1 MYSLQIGRFSVS
13 RQDVRWCT
21 RVLTGSLSRSGIE
34 LAAMSR
40 AVRGTTED
48 AAVSGQQIGRVA
60 PWWFVG
66 FGSLFLLGLAAL
78 LGGDAWVERTAV
90 IGTAIGTLA
99 LAIATQALATKTEES
114 VRHSAELAETG
125 REQLR
130 TATQELAAARDEAQ
144 AAGRAARA
152 AERAQVDAL
161 APLLI
166 ASIAWGKVKRQ
177 HGAGPAAE
185 PEVVSSSA
193 PLAGDL
199 RGLHVFIECDL
210 TLANI
215 GRLPANVVTK
225 EQTALLQGRI
235 SLREVSFG
243 PHLDRTT
250 VEEFILPLPL
260 DSFVVPG
267 QDQIPLRFTV
277 AAPPDDLGA
286 SVEVKFAFDVSGP
299 LAAATDTLIVRAN
312 VTPLVDRGA
321 GFIPHET
328 PVQIVEHRLQRA
340 YLED

>member
-1 MYSLQIGRFSVS
+1 MSLPTAAI
-13 RQDVRWCT
+13 
-21 RVLTGSLSRSGIE
+21 
-34 LAAMSR
+34 LAAMTR
-40 AVRGTTED
+40 TVRGTTED
-48 AAVSGQQIGRVA
+48 AAVSGQQIRRVA
-60 PWWFVG
+60 PWWFVA
-66 FGSLFLLGLAAL
+66 FGSLFVLGLAAL

-130 TATQELAAARDEAQ
+130 TATQELAAAREEAQ
-144 AAGRAARA
+144 AAARAARA

-161 APLLI
+161 APLLV
-166 ASIAWGKVKRQ
+166 ASIASRRVYRQ
-177 HGAGPAAE
+177 DGAGPAARG
-185 PEVVSSSA
+185 EVLSSSA

-215 GRLPANVVTK
+215 GRLPANVATK
-225 EQTALLQGRI
+225 DQTALVQGRI
-235 SLREVSFG
+235 SRQNASFG
-243 PHLDRTT
+243 PRMGRTT
-250 VEEFILPLPL
+250 VVESILPLPPGG
-260 DSFVVPG
+260 FVVPG
-267 QDQIPLRFTV
+267 QEQIPLRFTV
-277 AAPPDDLGA
+277 AAPPDNLGA

-328 PVQIVEHRLQRA
+328 PVQIIEHRLQRA